1 MSTQVSIEVQA
12 KPKDALKC
20 AYDVLR
26 SFDKIGNGSLCF
38 DEQCLFT
45 SVCIRYSVKPIDVI
59 RWEYCI
65 LINAKKKDDSNCEL
79 VFTVDADYGANYHGG
94 AGSVRLLS
102 EILTLFSQN
111 ISQISTN

>member
-12 KPKDALKC
+12 KAKDALKC
-20 AYDVLR
+20 AYDVLL
-26 SFDKIGNGSLCF
+26 SFDKIRDGSLCF

-45 SVCIRYSVKPIDVI
+45 GVCIKYKVKTIDGL
-59 RWEYCI
+59 RLDYCI

-79 VFTVDADYGANYHGG
+79 VFTVDAHHVSEYHGG
-94 AGSVRLLS
+94 AGSVRLLT

-111 ISQISTN
+111 ISRISTN